1 MQTKPQDMH
10 MQYLIEKKCT
20 RHVHFICTWVCV
32 RVRVRASKCICKRI
46 CTCTC
51 RCICICRCALHLCMT
66 MCKFK
71 LHLNFRLTRC
81 PSQSKW
87 GCVQTTTQASLTVF
101 KGVGW
106 SERTVGL
113 GHFGRMLILS
123 PKIGVSCTSRLCVCV
138 SSLHSGK
145 NVGRLVSGAWIL
157 VRQGEDPECKLC
169 IQGFGICSSKK
180 TQSAL
185 HAHPCA
191 ELQRFSKS
199 HNPPFTKC
207 FQFQAFNQ
215 LRTGF

>member
-1 MQTKPQDMH
+1 M
-10 MQYLIEKKCT
+10 
-20 RHVHFICTWVCV
+20 
-32 RVRVRASKCICKRI
+32 
-46 CTCTC
+46 
-51 RCICICRCALHLCMT
+51 
-66 MCKFK
+66 
-71 LHLNFRLTRC
+71 
-81 PSQSKW
+81 
-87 GCVQTTTQASLTVF
+87 QTTTQASLTVF

-123 PKIGVSCTSRLCVCV
+123 SKIGVSCTSRLCVCV
-138 SSLHSGK
+138 
-145 NVGRLVSGAWIL
+145 IL
-157 VRQGEDPECKLC
+157 ALWEKRWEAREWGLNFRQGEDPECKLC

-180 TQSAL
+180 SQSAL